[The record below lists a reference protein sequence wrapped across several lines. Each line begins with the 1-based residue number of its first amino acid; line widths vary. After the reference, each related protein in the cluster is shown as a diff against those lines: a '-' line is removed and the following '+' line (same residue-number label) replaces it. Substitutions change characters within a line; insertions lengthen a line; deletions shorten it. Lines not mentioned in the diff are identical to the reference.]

1 MDNASNRIHSNKG
14 AHKLFG
20 KRSREDADAMRILV
34 CVIIITSNKSE
45 CVSSWAALS
54 AQEREKIE
62 AETLVC
68 IHADSFY

>member
-1 MDNASNRIHSNKG
+1 
-14 AHKLFG
+14 
-20 KRSREDADAMRILV
+20 
-34 CVIIITSNKSE
+34 
-45 CVSSWAALS
+45 VSSWAALS